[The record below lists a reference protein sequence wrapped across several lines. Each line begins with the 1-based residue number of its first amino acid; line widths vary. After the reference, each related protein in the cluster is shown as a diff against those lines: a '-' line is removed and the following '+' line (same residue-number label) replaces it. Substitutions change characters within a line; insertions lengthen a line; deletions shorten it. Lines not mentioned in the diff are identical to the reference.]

1 MKKVLSCNSAI
12 YTYKNHLSVYK
23 HRYINSI
30 NHLETTNRRVAAALV
45 FQHILNPK
53 RKRDRLLRFDVQVKA
68 VSLYVSDEKELKKMI
83 LSQQIEY
90 VLGDDYELTEKDLL
104 DFSSD
109 DSPLGIVT
117 EFIARSSKLMIC
129 FQGDDFGFPL
139 VFSKNKVFDPQ
150 FNKRGAVPISVDNV
164 LLQVFSQEWS
174 KQIKSVL
181 VYRSK

>member
-1 MKKVLSCNSAI
+1 MKKVVSCNSFI
-12 YTYKNHLSVYK
+12 CTYKNHLCLHK
-23 HRYINSI
+23 HRYVNSI
-30 NHLETTNRRVAAALV
+30 NHLETTYRRVAAALV
-45 FQHILNPK
+45 FQRSLNPK
-53 RKRDRLLRFDVQVKA
+53 RKAVRILSFDAQVKA
-68 VSLYVSDEKELKKMI
+68 VSTYVSEENELKNKA
-83 LSQQIEY
+83 LYEQLEY
-90 VLGDDYELTEKDLL
+90 VLGDDIEFADKCLFA
-104 DFSSD
+104 FSSD
-109 DSPLGIVT
+109 ENMLGIVT
-117 EFIARSSKLMIC
+117 KFVSGSSKLMIC